1 MSYGLRV
8 WDASGNLT
16 LDVSDRVA
24 TYVGAYVI
32 PSLSALGSTYT
43 LTHPSYPIGEYFF
56 STNCPRTVELTVLS
70 GSMLFRKWAGGSNP
84 TGNFYVFF
92 YKS

>member
-16 LDVSDRVA
+16 LDISDRVA
-24 TYVGAYVI
+24 TYVSAYMI

-43 LTHPSYPIGEYFF
+43 LVHPSYSIGEYFF
-56 STNCPRTVELTVLS
+56 STNCPRTVEIEVLS
-70 GSMLFRKWAGGSNP
+70 GSMRFKKWAGGSTP